1 MQESQSAGTGPQC
14 AYIVD
19 EKGQPSAYMPDSSFA
34 FNHGLKYIAL
44 PKSIK
49 VIGRMC
55 FYDSNGLEYIKMY
68 DNVGTIES
76 EAFANAVSLLDF
88 TLPANLDM
96 TEGCLK
102 TYAGANSDIV
112 CRCVSEI
119 VSENFS
125 DKELKYY
132 RRFQKEQPWTLEE
145 QNIAS
150 SLRAKIQK
158 FASLDVYLTKQ
169 EFQQFG
175 ETLQNCILQKQ

>member
-1 MQESQSAGTGPQC
+1 MKKILFYLVVLIFCGC
-14 AYIVD
+14 
-19 EKGQPSAYMPDSSFA
+19 SSDRKWF
-34 FNHGLKYIAL
+34 I
-44 PKSIK
+44 
-49 VIGRMC
+49 
-55 FYDSNGLEYIKMY
+55 D
-68 DNVGTIES
+68 
-76 EAFANAVSLLDF
+76 
-88 TLPANLDM
+88 DM